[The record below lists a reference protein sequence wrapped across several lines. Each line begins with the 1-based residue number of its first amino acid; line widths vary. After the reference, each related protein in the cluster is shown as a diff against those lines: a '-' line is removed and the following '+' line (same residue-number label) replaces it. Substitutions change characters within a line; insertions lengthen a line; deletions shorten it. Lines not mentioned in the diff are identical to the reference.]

1 VDPRHGKRPL
11 PSDASEE
18 KKEDHVFSLDSSAWA
33 PQDPSAMVS
42 AFEQDSSPAQR
53 RGAAGILV
61 GSQSS
66 MTQPATSDQPTHD
79 QGNVK
84 RRHYRGV
91 RQRPWG
97 KWAAE
102 IRDPK
107 KAARVWLGT
116 FETAEAAAAA
126 YDAAALKFKG
136 TKAKL
141 NFPERIEGAGGADQ
155 MGYFMSH
162 QGYSSAIVSPSY
174 PNYSLSPAPLPYPP
188 PPPLLHPLPPPLSAE
203 AFPNILQYA
212 QLLNSSDDNALRYA
226 ASGLYYGQDPLIS
239 SSTSSSAIC
248 QAQMG
253 NLLSSQMGSSYS
265 SSPHVLENLFGS
277 QMGNYSSSSHFFEQ
291 GRDSQNNNNPGPGE

>member
-1 VDPRHGKRPL
+1 
-11 PSDASEE
+11 
-18 KKEDHVFSLDSSAWA
+18 
-33 PQDPSAMVS
+33 
-42 AFEQDSSPAQR
+42 
-53 RGAAGILV
+53 
-61 GSQSS
+61 
-66 MTQPATSDQPTHD
+66 
-79 QGNVK
+79 
-84 RRHYRGV
+84 
-91 RQRPWG
+91 
-97 KWAAE
+97 
-102 IRDPK
+102 
-107 KAARVWLGT
+107 
-116 FETAEAAAAA
+116 
-126 YDAAALKFKG
+126 
-136 TKAKL
+136 
-141 NFPERIEGAGGADQ
+141 